1 MFLSYAISCMIFS
14 YLVYSLKSILCSLTS
29 SSLNMTSWGSSSPT
43 PAPLGSIYTYAHALH
58 GKKYLLCS
66 SRGTSRN
73 GTRKVCNI
81 NQEMVRN
88 NLLRRTGIEEYQ
100 KSGGKLDKLIDGLEE
115 MHKKNGHPVNS
126 SAYFLAGYCD
136 ITNFDLDENYTIK
149 NSATGYYWR
158 GRYEEVTFLDN
169 VEEAVAKA
177 TARYQEADRRVRYL
191 GIRPC
196 FATVPP
202 SVLADWNQ
210 YRLSCGRTAF
220 LLHDS
225 QYHDMQSLLN
235 RACQA
240 INGVII
246 SINKANGMATPF
258 IAGTIMDTKSN
269 KHGIK
274 LEPRIYKNKYFDGV
288 HATDDTM
295 KEWAKVMARAINI
308 NDNIPITTTPPSLF
322 RDRPVIFESDS
333 DSDCIDYSIF

>member
-1 MFLSYAISCMIFS
+1 MIVS
-14 YLVYSLKSILCSLTS
+14 YLFCSINSVLSSLTS
-29 SSLNMTSWGSSSPT
+29 PSFTMTSWGSSDPT
-43 PAPLGSIYTYAHALH
+43 PAPPDSIYLYAHALH
-58 GKKYLLCS
+58 GKKYLLCT

-73 GTRKVCNI
+73 GTRKVLGI
-81 NQEMVRN
+81 NEEMVKS
-88 NLLRRTGIEEYQ
+88 NLLRRTGIEEYHR
-100 KSGGKLDKLIDGLEE
+100 SGRKLEQLIDKLEE
-115 MHKKNGHPVNS
+115 MHSANGRPVHS

-136 ITNFDLDENYTIK
+136 ITNFDLDENYAIR
-149 NSATGYYWR
+149 NSVTGYYWR
-158 GRYEEVTFLDN
+158 GRYEEATFLDN

-177 TARYQEADRRVRYL
+177 TARYQEADRRVRHL

-220 LLHDS
+220 LLHES

-308 NDNIPITTTPPSLF
+308 NDNIPITTTQLPSLF
-322 RDRPVIFESDS
+322 RDRPVESEPDS
-333 DSDCIDYSIF
+333 DIDSDNSIF